1 MEPTI
6 PSDGDHDES
15 VDREE
20 EMEQVEI
27 TEDNTSGA
35 ASKSKQS
42 QFDEAQCPIPFG
54 SRYILCR
61 VTSPPSPQ
69 DSSDSEVDPEHGGF
83 YGIQKTV

>member
-42 QFDEAQCPIPFG
+42 QFDEVQCPIPFVLG
-54 SRYILCR
+54 IFCR
-61 VTSPPSPQ
+61 VTSPPLPQ